1 MKYTLKTP
9 VLSLLLAT
17 LALFVAGC
25 ADVQP
30 PELEPPVVHETAA
43 ETTPISY
50 PARIM
55 PYIEPLEPSHAKTQA
70 EPGDYPDTSITEQ
83 NPDEPGQ
90 SSAGQPQSEA
100 AQTQPETEP
109 AQQNEPQIVLPQ
121 GSRDVKTE
129 PSRSREKKEGG
140 RSYSFAAVGD
150 NVVHTGIWLEARHR
164 AQTMEIKDRQYYF
177 APVFE
182 YIADMIADADI
193 AFINQETLMG
203 GDELGNS
210 NYPRFN
216 GPQDIGR
223 DLVDLGFDIVSIANN
238 HMADKGEVGLRG
250 TIDFW
255 ESQPVVMI
263 GGYRN
268 YEDYKKIRTIERDGV
283 KIALL
288 SYTYST
294 NGLSLPKNT
303 ELYIPYIDYAEIKT
317 QVEAAK
323 KIADLVFMSIH
334 WGEENMFT
342 PTSGQVGLAQYMA
355 DLGVDVIIG
364 HHPHVVQPITWLTG
378 KNGNDTL
385 CIYSLG
391 NIVSLMAAP
400 YNMVGGVMTFDI
412 VEGQD
417 GWFVDNPVLV
427 PTVFFYA
434 TNFYSQK
441 IYLMRDFTEDLAS
454 RMGTKNY
461 GYTATLAQLRG
472 YVTKTIDPAFLPE
485 YMH

>member
-1 MKYTLKTP
+1 MKSRFKTAI
-9 VLSLLLAT
+9 LSALLAAIT
-17 LALFVAGC
+17 LFAGC
-25 ADVQP
+25 A
-30 PELEPPVVHETAA
+30 EINSETPYTPTERETSA
-43 ETTPISY
+43 ETSPISY
-50 PARIM
+50 PARIS
-55 PYIEPLEPSHAKTQA
+55 PYIEHVAPYSAESAEPETTEAENRPEETTAPPAPETTQA
-70 EPGDYPDTSITEQ
+70 ETEK
-83 NPDEPGQ
+83 
-90 SSAGQPQSEA
+90 
-100 AQTQPETEP
+100 TEDKP
-109 AQQNEPQIVLPQ
+109 INLPS
-121 GSRDVKTE
+121 GTREVKTE
-129 PSRSREKKEGG
+129 PSRKHAKKSGG
-140 RSYSFAAVGD
+140 RSYSFVAVGD
-150 NVVHTGIWLEARHR
+150 NVVHTGIWLEAKQR
-164 AQTMEIKDRQYYF
+164 AQGREDREYYF
-177 APVFE
+177 APVFSE
-182 YIADMIADADI
+182 IADIISGADI

-238 HMADKGEVGLRG
+238 HMADKGEKGLLG

-268 YEDYKKIRTIERDGV
+268 YEDYKKVRTIERDGV
-283 KIALL
+283 TIALL

-294 NGLSLPKNT
+294 NGLSLPKNS
-303 ELYIPYIDYAEIKT
+303 ELYVPYIDYAEIT
-317 QVEAAK
+317 AQVEAAK
-323 KIADLVFMSIH
+323 KVSDLVFMSIH

-342 PTSGQVGLAQYMA
+342 PTSGQVALAQYMA
-355 DLGVDVIIG
+355 DIGVDVIIG

-412 VEGQD
+412 TEGTD
-417 GWFVDNPVLV
+417 GWFIENPIFV

-434 TNFYSQK
+434 TNYYSQK
-441 IYLMRDFTEDLAS
+441 IYLMRDFTDDLAS

-461 GYTATLAQLRG
+461 GYTTNLAQLRG

>member
-1 MKYTLKTP
+1 MKKSRYVSAFIL
-9 VLSLLLAT
+9 VLLAAA
-17 LALFVAGC
+17 LALAAGC
-25 ADVQP
+25 ADAHSEGSDTTAV
-30 PELEPPVVHETAA
+30 LETAA

-50 PARIM
+50 PARIS
-55 PYIEPLEPSHAKTQA
+55 PYIEPVEPDSYETAAETQPEVTPAQNDDAQTQA
-70 EPGDYPDTSITEQ
+70 EVEEIRTETKQTQVETENTEQ
-83 NPDEPGQ
+83 KPI
-90 SSAGQPQSEA
+90 
-100 AQTQPETEP
+100 T
-109 AQQNEPQIVLPQ
+109 LPQ
-121 GSRDVKTE
+121 GSREVKTE
-129 PSRSREKKEGG
+129 PSRKHTRKEGG
-140 RSYSFAAVGD
+140 RSYSFVAVGD
-150 NVVHTGIWLEARHR
+150 NVVHTGIWLEAKQR
-164 AQTMEIKDRQYYF
+164 AQGREGREYWF
-177 APVFE
+177 APVFDE
-182 YIADMIADADI
+182 IADMIRDADI

-223 DLVDLGFDIVSIANN
+223 DLVDLGFDIVNIANN
-238 HMADKGEVGLRG
+238 HMVDKGEVGLRG

-268 YEDYKKIRTIERDGV
+268 YEDYKKIRTIERDGL

-294 NGLSLPKNT
+294 NGLSLPQNS
-303 ELYIPYIDYAEIKT
+303 EFYIPYIDYAEIAA
-317 QVEAAK
+317 QVGAAK
-323 KIADLVFMSIH
+323 KVADLVFMSIH
-334 WGEENMFT
+334 WGEENMFA
-342 PTSGQVGLAQYMA
+342 PTAHQVSLAQYMA

-378 KNGNDTL
+378 KDGGDTL

-391 NIVSLMAAP
+391 NIVSLMVAP

-412 VEGQD
+412 TEGED
-417 GWFVDNPVLV
+417 GWFIDNPVFV

-434 TNFYSQK
+434 TNYFSQK
-441 IYLMRDFTEDLAS
+441 IYLMRDFTEELAS

-461 GYTATLAQLRG
+461 GFSTNLSQLRG
-472 YVTKTIDPAFLPE
+472 YVTNTIHPAFLPE